1 MSKKNERNQI
11 IYDYLKQ
18 CWQEAGD
25 VPTHRE
31 IAQACNIS
39 LATVSDG
46 LSMLEAQ
53 GRITRQAYKAR
64 SIRLV
69 DLDETA
75 DDTSSNEHADEV
87 YEYLDKQIGKGQIP
101 SQQEIADA
109 LYLSRGVVRQALSW
123 LESEQRIEVGE
134 GRRKIRLL

>member
-1 MSKKNERNQI
+1 MHFMS
-11 IYDYLKQ
+11 
-18 CWQEAGD
+18 
-25 VPTHRE
+25 P
-31 IAQACNIS
+31 
-39 LATVSDG
+39 LAKAG

-69 DLDETA
+69 ELDETA
-75 DDTSSNEHADEV
+75 DDTSSNEHAEEV
-87 YEYLDKQIGKGQIP
+87 YEYLVNQIGKGKIP

-134 GRRKIRLL
+134 GRRKIRLP

>member
-1 MSKKNERNQI
+1 MSKKRERNQA

-18 CWQEAGD
+18 CWDEAGN

-31 IAQACNIS
+31 IAQACHIS

-69 DLDETA
+69 ELDETTGE
-75 DDTSSNEHADEV
+75 TSNNEYAEEV
-87 YEYLDKQIGKGQIP
+87 YQYLVKQIGKGQIP

-109 LYLSRGVVRQALSW
+109 LYLSRGVVRQALNC
-123 LESEQRIEVGE
+123 LETEQRIEVGQ